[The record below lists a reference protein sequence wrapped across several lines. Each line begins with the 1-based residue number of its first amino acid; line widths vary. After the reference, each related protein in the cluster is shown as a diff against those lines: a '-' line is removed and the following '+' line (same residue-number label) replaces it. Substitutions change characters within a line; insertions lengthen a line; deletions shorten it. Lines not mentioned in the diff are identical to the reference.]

1 MADESLG
8 ARQIRLGVGGFG
20 LGARRFRLGACRK
33 RSLSI
38 WPPRMRWCLPSA
50 LPAGRRDRQRA
61 VRRARP
67 TGSGPVPGALGET
80 GTPPGRHG
88 CLSRRP
94 RKQNRWPLSGSPC
107 RIDTDRSRLT
117 GVRLIIWGRLARLCR
132 ICSVS
137 LPRLWHE
144 QRTTYYEARRNFNIL
159 NVGSLDVVQIRRSTE
174 QYIFLPTPSL

>member
-1 MADESLG
+1 MLD
-8 ARQIRLGVGGFG
+8 
-20 LGARRFRLGACRK
+20 
-33 RSLSI
+33 RSVWALEASALALAASA
-38 WPPRMRWCLPSA
+38 WVLAASAPYRSGRHGLPSA

-88 CLSRRP
+88 CLPRRP

-107 RIDTDRSRLT
+107 RIDTDRSRPH
-117 GVRLIIWGRLARLCR
+117 GRARLARLCR

-144 QRTTYYEARRNFNIL
+144 QRTSYYEGRRNFNIL